1 MFLAGGYDTLQLGTN
16 DNDDEDDDDDE
27 VELLEPG
34 ARQGRIPSRAT
45 KFIDSEVIELSDTEL
60 EREEEEEH
68 AGGNVAV
75 SSDTGERWW
84 A

>member
-1 MFLAGGYDTLQLGTN
+1 M
-16 DNDDEDDDDDE
+16 
-27 VELLEPG
+27 EPG

-75 SSDTGERWW
+75 SSDTGES
-84 A
+84 